1 MSMKAITCWIS
12 FLICGLLAAAEPPP
26 MEVASVELRD
36 GKTHHL
42 QQIEIYSSA
51 EGDVFWYTDP
61 ENFTVDVSF
70 ADVVELRYLEDG
82 WHITLVRT
90 VDQLITSINNY
101 RFRGVT
107 MKGEPIRFYLKDV
120 ARLRFVTVKIDKIC
134 PLGHIWL
141 QTDFL
146 YCPYDGMELEIRQE
160 DGIQLEDRT
169 KK

>member
-1 MSMKAITCWIS
+1 MSMKAITCWTS
-12 FLICGLLAAAEPPP
+12 LLICCLLSGAEAPPR
-26 MEVASVELRD
+26 EVASVELRN
-36 GKTHHL
+36 GQTHHL

-61 ENFTVDVSF
+61 ENFYVDVSF
-70 ADVVELRYLEDG
+70 ADVVELQHREDS
-82 WHITLVRT
+82 WYITLVRIGE
-90 VDQLITSINNY
+90 QLITSINNY
-101 RFRGVT
+101 RFRAIT
-107 MKGEPIRFYLKDV
+107 MKGDPIRFYLKDV
-120 ARLRFVTVKIDKIC
+120 ARLRFVTVKTDKIC

-146 YCPYDGMELEIRQE
+146 FCPYDGMELEIRQQ